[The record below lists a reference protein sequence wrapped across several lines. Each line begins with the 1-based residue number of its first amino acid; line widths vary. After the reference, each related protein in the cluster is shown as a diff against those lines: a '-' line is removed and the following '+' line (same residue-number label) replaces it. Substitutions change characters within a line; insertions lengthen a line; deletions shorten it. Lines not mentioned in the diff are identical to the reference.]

1 MFSAT
6 LDDASLLRDSI
17 AAVSELIDEVVLDV
31 RAGGIKMVAAD
42 KAVVVVVDF
51 FLSKDAFK
59 EYNYESDERIGVN
72 LANFLQILR
81 RASPGDKLKLRLEG
95 NKMHIVLESESVR
108 SFTLPLI
115 DVTREETPPLDKLDF
130 SATFSMSGEIFS
142 SGVDDAE
149 LVGDSI
155 VLTVRKDRFVM
166 KSESDA
172 SATQLEIVPGSES
185 LKPIDIN
192 EPVRARYSVDYLK
205 KIMKA
210 RKLNEKITIS
220 MGSDYPIK
228 FQFNVPGRMDLGFVL
243 APRVE
248 E

>member
-1 MFSAT
+1 MFSVT
-6 LDDASLLRDSI
+6 LDDVSLLRDSMATI
-17 AAVSELIDEVVLDV
+17 AELIDEVELQI

-59 EYNYESDERIGVN
+59 EYNYEEDTRIGLN

-81 RASPGDKLKLRLEG
+81 RASPTDRLKLRLEG
-95 NKMHIVLESESVR
+95 NKMHIVLEGESIR
-108 SFTLPLI
+108 SFVLPLI
-115 DVTREETPPLDKLDF
+115 DVTREETPPVDKLDF
-130 SATFSMSGEIFS
+130 SATFSISSEIFS

-166 KSESDA
+166 KSESDS
-172 SATQLEIVPGSES
+172 SAAQLEIVPGSET
-185 LKPIDIN
+185 LRPININ
-192 EPVRARYSVDYLK
+192 EPVRARYSIDYLK

-210 RKLNEKITIS
+210 RKLSEKVTIS
-220 MGSDYPIK
+220 MSSDYPLK
-228 FQFNVPGRMDLGFVL
+228 CQFEVPGKVDLGFIL